1 MGHDTRK
8 EPSLLMTEYTIRD
21 ATQEDVL
28 DTVLA
33 VKQFCKEIPHPAWTK
48 FNSNKVNNLV
58 NQLVESENGFV
69 KIVENEGEIVGA
81 LIAVVSE
88 LPINDIWFSQELM
101 FWIDPEHRKGRTAIK
116 LIDDYVE
123 WSECRGC
130 SFSRLSD
137 LDNVLKTRA
146 GTLFKRKGFK
156 PTEIAYV
163 KEI

>member
-1 MGHDTRK
+1 
-8 EPSLLMTEYTIRD
+8 MTEYTIRD

-58 NQLVESENGFV
+58 AQLVESENGFV

-88 LPINDIWFSQELM
+88 LPINDLWFSQELM

-123 WSECRGC
+123 WSEKRGC

-137 LDNVLKTRA
+137 LDSVLKTNV

>member
-1 MGHDTRK
+1 
-8 EPSLLMTEYTIRD
+8 MTEYTIRD

-48 FNSNKVNNLV
+48 FNSNKVNSLV
-58 NQLVESENGFV
+58 TQLVESENGFV
-69 KIVENEGEIVGA
+69 KVVEKEGEIVGA

-88 LPINDIWFSQELM
+88 LPINDLTFSQELM

-116 LIDDYVE
+116 LIDMYVD
-123 WSECRGC
+123 WSEERGC
-130 SFSRLSD
+130 NFTRLSE
-137 LDNVLKTRA
+137 LDNILEKKA
-146 GTLFKRKGFK
+146 GSLFERKGFK
-156 PTEIAYV
+156 LTETAYV

>member
-1 MGHDTRK
+1 M
-8 EPSLLMTEYTIRD
+8 SEYTIRD

-48 FNSNKVNNLV
+48 FNSNKVNSLV
-58 NQLVESENGFV
+58 TQLVESENGFV
-69 KIVENEGEIVGA
+69 KVVEKEGEIVGA

-88 LPINDIWFSQELM
+88 LPINDLTFSQELM

-116 LIDDYVE
+116 LIDMYVD
-123 WSECRGC
+123 WSEERGC
-130 SFSRLSD
+130 NFTRLSE
-137 LDNVLKTRA
+137 LDNILEKKA
-146 GTLFKRKGFK
+146 GSLFERKGFK
-156 PTEIAYV
+156 LTETAYV

>member
-1 MGHDTRK
+1 
-8 EPSLLMTEYTIRD
+8 MTEYTIRD

-48 FNSNKVNNLV
+48 FNSNKVNSLV
-58 NQLVESENGFV
+58 TQLVESENGFV
-69 KIVENEGEIVGA
+69 KVVEKEGEIVGA

-88 LPINDIWFSQELM
+88 LPINDLTFSQELM

-116 LIDDYVE
+116 LIDMYVD
-123 WSECRGC
+123 WSEKRGC
-130 SFSRLSD
+130 NFTRLSE
-137 LDNVLKTRA
+137 LDNILEKKA
-146 GTLFKRKGFK
+146 GSLFERKGFK
-156 PTEIAYV
+156 LTETAYV

>member
-1 MGHDTRK
+1 
-8 EPSLLMTEYTIRD
+8 MTEYIIRD

-48 FNSNKVNNLV
+48 FNTNKVNSLV
-58 NQLVESENGFV
+58 VQLVESENGFV
-69 KIVENEGEIVGA
+69 KVVEKEGEIVGA

-88 LPINDIWFSQELM
+88 LPISDLTFSQELM

-116 LIDDYVE
+116 LIDMYVD
-123 WSECRGC
+123 WSEERGC
-130 SFSRLSD
+130 SFTRLSE
-137 LDNVLKTRA
+137 LDNILEKKA
-146 GTLFKRKGFK
+146 GSLFERKGFK
-156 PTEIAYV
+156 LTETAYV

>member
-1 MGHDTRK
+1 
-8 EPSLLMTEYTIRD
+8 MTEYIIRD

-28 DTVLA
+28 DIVLA

-58 NQLVESENGFV
+58 AQLVESENGFV
-69 KIVENEGEIVGA
+69 KIVENEEEIVGA

-123 WSECRGC
+123 WSEKRGC
-130 SFSRLSD
+130 SFTRLSG
-137 LDNVLKTRA
+137 LDSILDKKA

-156 PTEIAYV
+156 SVETAYI